1 MNFKDTVLQEAKID
15 FQYLLDRGFPRTGA
29 LNFVANHYVLDEVQR
44 NYLNRSVFSK
54 KKIKTRK
61 KKLILLSDVKEKNVI
76 IDGYNVLITVES
88 ICNSGEEFLV
98 NCDDGVTRD
107 VKAVFGKYKKDETTL
122 EALNSII
129 SLLKIF
135 KPKRVLFFY
144 DSPVSMSGELAKT
157 TLELLKSLKVPGDAQ
172 TASDVDAELV
182 RLSKELDGVVAT
194 SDGIVMD
201 KVETVLDIPSYIAR
215 MKKN

>member
-1 MNFKDTVLQEAKID
+1 MNFKNNILHDAKTD

-29 LNFVANHYVLDEVQR
+29 LNFVSNHYLLEEVQR

-54 KKIKTRK
+54 TKIKARK
-61 KKLILLSDVKEKNVI
+61 KKLILLADVKDKNVI

-88 ICNSGEEFLV
+88 ICKSGEEFLV

-129 SLLKIF
+129 SLLKMF
-135 KPKRVLFFY
+135 NPKRVLFFY
-144 DSPVSMSGELAKT
+144 DRPVSMSGELAKT
-157 TLELLKSLKVPGDAQ
+157 TQELLKSLQVHGDAQ
-172 TASDVDAELV
+172 TASDVDTELV
-182 RLSKELDGVVAT
+182 RLSRELEGVVAT
-194 SDGIVMD
+194 SDGVVID

-215 MKKN
+215 MNKK

>member
-1 MNFKDTVLQEAKID
+1 MNFKNTILQEAKKD

-29 LNFVANHYVLDEVQR
+29 LNFVGNHYLLDEVQR

-54 KKIKTRK
+54 KKKEARK
-61 KKLILLSDVKEKNVI
+61 KKLILLADVKDKNVI

-98 NCDDGVTRD
+98 SCDDGVTRD
-107 VKAVFGKYKKDETTL
+107 IEAVFGKYKKNENTQ

-129 SLLKIF
+129 SLLKMF
-135 KPKRVLFFY
+135 NPKNVLFFY

-157 TLELLKSLKVPGDAQ
+157 TQELLKSLKVQGDAQ
-172 TASDVDAELV
+172 TADNVDAELV
-182 RLSKELDGVVAT
+182 RLSQELGGIVAT
-194 SDGIVMD
+194 SDGIIID
-201 KVETVLDIPSYIAR
+201 RVETVLDIPSYIAR
-215 MKKN
+215 IKKN